1 MRPGS
6 GSWPTRRP
14 MPRSRPARTRSSTS
28 ASRAGR
34 QPDRLVSAMEQ
45 FKSLLRDRPGS
56 TRVVLHVPAPGGG
69 SALPMEL
76 RRGVAYDTE
85 LVAEVRRR
93 LGEGVV
99 ELRLASA

>member
-1 MRPGS
+1 MGLLRKAAVIGIAKKVYDE
-6 GSWPTRRP
+6 
-14 MPRSRPARTRSSTS
+14 ARKPHN
-28 ASRAGR
+28 
-34 QPDRLVSAMEQ
+34 QKKIKDAMEQ